1 MSGYRWDPVF
11 RVAPINGAET
21 IYWLSD
27 RLTDVGGHTRIGL
40 RYPESMN
47 VREDINRSL
56 RPVVYGIR
64 PEVEISCVILSMAD
78 HLFLAEIESAL
89 LQPHSHH
96 VYLSLDGGVV
106 EREVVL
112 ASVSNAEPLRG
123 KTILG
128 ATFSLRVRCVDLIGR
143 KPAMM
148 TDPGIGEEF
157 VRNGGFE
164 EWSGSVP
171 LGWTGSGGVGTVA
184 QESTIINSGLSSAKV
199 TRSDGTTS
207 FLFHNLFLRAVAQ
220 GSWYRYRGSVRSS
233 IDLTV
238 SGSGPFRVAIL
249 NNTLTQYLQSDGKT
263 WSGSGDFLL
272 KPTLAASFTQ
282 YEGYFRIP
290 SSFKPTDEMYLR
302 HQGYWSATE
311 SLYYDDASVYGPVLR
326 PGVATW

>member
-148 TDPGIGEEF
+148 TDPGTGREF
-157 VRNGGFE
+157 VQNGGMDNWITGSNLQTWDE
-164 EWSGSVP
+164 TIAGGMISQETSIVHTIGGSSAALAYTGGGSVYLGQP
-171 LGWTGSGGVGTVA
+171 LGIFPRASWLRLSGWYAAATTGRGRA
-184 QESTIINSGLSSAKV
+184 QISNQRLLAALMP
-199 TRSDGTTS
+199 DG
-207 FLFHNLFLRAVAQ
+207 R
-220 GSWYRYRGSVRSS
+220 
-233 IDLTV
+233 
-238 SGSGPFRVAIL
+238 
-249 NNTLTQYLQSDGKT
+249 T
-263 WSGSGDFLL
+263 WSG
-272 KPTLAASFTQ
+272 ATQ
-282 YEGYFRIP
+282 YALNVAVVGTTFVYSELYFRT
-290 SSFKPTDEMYLR
+290 PTTAQASDTYYLYAQGDATTNPTTMY
-302 HQGYWSATE
+302 H
-311 SLYYDDASVYGPVLR
+311 DDVSVYGPVLR